1 MSNHNV
7 QFQRPAP
14 VRLWPWVLG
23 GVLLGVLGGFVLWAY
38 LEPMPEYV
46 TPEPVTL
53 GPDSPLYGP
62 LK

>member
-14 VRLWPWVLG
+14 VRLLRW
-23 GVLLGVLGGFVLWAY
+23 VLGGFVLWAY